1 MSGPDLTYM
10 RVGLFVCFFAE
21 SDAGAQ
27 AWEELA
33 RHSDGTAKFWPRQ
46 LPGILAQ
53 LRFAGLR
60 VAKAEKPRE
69 LTDSEYAELLGPN

>member
-1 MSGPDLTYM
+1 MNSPDLTYM
-10 RVGLFVCFFAE
+10 RTGLFVCFFAE

-33 RHSDGTAKFWPRQ
+33 RQSDGTAKFWPRQ

-53 LRFAGLR
+53 LRNAGLR
-60 VAKAEKPRE
+60 VAKAKAPAA
-69 LTDSEYAELLGPN
+69 LTDAEYAELLKPN